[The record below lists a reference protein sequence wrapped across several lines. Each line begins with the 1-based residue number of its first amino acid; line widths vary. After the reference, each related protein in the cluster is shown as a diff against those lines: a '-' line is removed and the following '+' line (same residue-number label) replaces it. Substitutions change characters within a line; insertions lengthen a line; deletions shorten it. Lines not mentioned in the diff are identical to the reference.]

1 MPTHMS
7 ISVADQNAIFT
18 IITQNPQIINWLSV
32 GRLKPSADAICDAAH
47 YMEYYKGA
55 SKDMRDALLKAFP
68 NAKQIRYHRQ
78 FKYLAIM
85 FDTYKGSSLLNT
97 LTMLNNNY
105 ISNNGNITPL
115 SYRNLV

>member
-32 GRLKPSADAICDAAH
+32 GRLEPSADAVCDAAH
-47 YMEYYKGA
+47 YMEHYQGTREKMKG
-55 SKDMRDALLKAFP
+55 ALLKAFP

-78 FKYLAIM
+78 LKYLAIM
-85 FDTYKGSSLLNT
+85 FGNYKGNSLRNT
-97 LTMLNNNY
+97 LVSINTSGNNKR
-105 ISNNGNITPL
+105 L
-115 SYRNLV
+115 SYKDLV